1 VPKPPAKMI
10 PPVPL
15 KGRLRFEL
23 SLFSFSVIELDVQK
37 NKLFVMVGFVRETWF
52 MLNKLRVVESATQQ
66 KLNYSKTASYITGS
80 FIIKN

>member
-1 VPKPPAKMI
+1 MI